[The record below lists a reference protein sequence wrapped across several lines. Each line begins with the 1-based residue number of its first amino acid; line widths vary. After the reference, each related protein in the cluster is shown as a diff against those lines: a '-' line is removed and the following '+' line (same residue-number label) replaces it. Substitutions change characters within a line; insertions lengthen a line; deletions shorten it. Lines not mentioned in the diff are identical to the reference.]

1 MERVVNREKTK
12 NKKYIKEIK
21 VSSMTIKF
29 GGSLLDLKN
38 ENSRMCC
45 CVDVF
50 YRKERNN
57 KTKE

>member
-29 GGSLLDLKN
+29 DGS
-38 ENSRMCC
+38 R
-45 CVDVF
+45 DVV
-50 YRKERNN
+50 KILH
-57 KTKE
+57 K